1 MRLLVGLLILI
12 PLVAAA
18 VGLVFLFSEDPLPP
32 IIKPEEPSGADSP
45 VGKAREAAPSVT
57 EKTRPEKVGELAR
70 APVQPTGPV
79 ADPLAP
85 TVVSAFRD
93 IPIQRARVFL
103 QLSGGKTVRRSTDFH
118 GQFRLLPEEGGLET
132 IRVEADGFHPLEVDL
147 EGEIEGKTFA
157 MKPAASLQGRVT
169 DSQGVPLDWVKI
181 QVGVVIRDGTGVLLG
196 VSWRTPKRVVTQN
209 RGEFKVVDLEPRG
222 KYILAASLSRIGVNV
237 VEDLKPDIAPSTSPI
252 TIKLGGEA
260 SIRALIVDPEGKP
273 VFGPR
278 AVLTGKLDGIPG
290 EVVAGEGSQAVA
302 DIMRSFGIR
311 FSRTSF
317 SCEAIFNGW
326 KRGSGFVFDRLN
338 SGDYVLQVQAKGFK
352 TYSKRIRIGRHAR
365 IDHEVKLV
373 EEDVALAGVVA
384 DSGGRPV
391 GGAQLNVLTDGST
404 YAGYRSASS
413 GPDGSFR
420 IHGPGEWI
428 APLTLVVAASGYEK
442 TTVQVPSGRKRVEVK
457 LRRTSTVRG
466 QVRLENKGSGEVE
479 FNFVRSYPTTRHERR
494 IFLMRDRWKRF
505 TFTIPPGKW
514 TLRVTAPGY
523 IDYSGEVE
531 LIEGCEKSGL
541 DIFLRLK

>member
-12 PLVAAA
+12 PMVAAA
-18 VGLVFLFSEDPLPP
+18 VGLVFLFSEDPSPP
-32 IIKPEEPSGADSP
+32 IVVPEEAPEADRP
-45 VGKAREAAPSVT
+45 VGKVQEAAPD
-57 EKTRPEKVGELAR
+57 RPENVREVPR
-70 APVQPTGPV
+70 APVQPTGPA

-85 TVVSAFRD
+85 AVVSAFRD
-93 IPIQRARVFL
+93 IPIEGARVFL
-103 QLSGGKTVRRSTDFH
+103 QLSGNKTLRRSTDFH
-118 GQFRLLPEEGGLET
+118 GQFQLPPGEGGLET
-132 IRVEADGFHPLEVDL
+132 IRVEADGFHSLEEDL

-157 MKPAASLQGRVT
+157 MKPAATLQGRVT
-169 DSQGVPLDWVKI
+169 DSKGSPLDWVKI
-181 QVGVVIRDGTGVLLG
+181 QVGVVIRDGTGALLG
-196 VSWRTPKRVVTQN
+196 IPWRTPKRVVTQS
-209 RGEFKVVDLEPRG
+209 GGGFKIVGLEPRG

-237 VEDLKPDIAPSTSPI
+237 VENLKPDIAPSASPV

-260 SIRALIVDPEGKP
+260 SIRALIVNPEGKP

-278 AVLTGKLDGIPG
+278 AALSGKPDGIPG
-290 EVVAGEGSQAVA
+290 EVVADENSRAVA
-302 DIMRSFGIR
+302 DIIRSFGVR

-317 SCEAIFNGW
+317 SSETIFTGW
-326 KRGSGFVFDRLN
+326 KRGSGFVFDKLC

-352 TYSKRIRIGRHAR
+352 TYRKRIRIGRHDQ
-365 IDHEVKLV
+365 IDHEVKL
-373 EEDVALAGVVA
+373 EDEDVALTGVVA
-384 DSGGRPV
+384 DSGGRPIR
-391 GGAQLNVLTDGST
+391 GAQLNVLTDGKT

-420 IHGPGEWI
+420 IRGPGEWL
-428 APLTLVVAASGYEK
+428 APLTLTVAASGYES
-442 TTVQVPSGRKRVEVK
+442 TTIKVPSDRKRVEVK
-457 LRRTSTVRG
+457 LRRNSTVRG

-479 FNFVRSYPTTRHERR
+479 FNFVRSFPTSRHERR

-523 IDYSGEVE
+523 NDYSGDLE
-531 LIEGCEKSGL
+531 LLEGCEKSGL